1 MDENIEAPHY
11 WPFVREPSVTD
22 GFSSQGASYVENA
35 LMAFCHN
42 DKKYTLENIEWDKSV
57 VTGVRRWHEELDPN
71 KFFLVP
77 SDKFY

>member
-1 MDENIEAPHY
+1 
-11 WPFVREPSVTD
+11 
-22 GFSSQGASYVENA
+22 
-35 LMAFCHN
+35 MAFCHN